1 MEKETIQSQER
12 VHHREEAAQLLG
24 QERVGHGEGG
34 IWREGAGLQEPG
46 EEGTETAPHL
56 GGLGA
61 GKVGCFPGVSCGSGC

>member
-12 VHHREEAAQLLG
+12 VHRREEAAQFKEWARKGLAT
-24 QERVGHGEGG
+24 EKVGSEEKAQG
-34 IWREGAGLQEPG
+34 PG

-61 GKVGCFPGVSCGSGC
+61 GKVGCFPGVSCGSVC